1 MKNSFVLL
9 EADEQESEQDVSDND
24 SVGLNPGI
32 PSEYNLPNA
41 NSSYRLD
48 RLIQHLEEAAHLRS
62 ISKIASNNVLPT
74 ANSSL
79 SAHDGGQASQPT
91 ASVPPTSIAQ
101 MSSSERQRAESMSPL
116 AISRMSSRVRRPA
129 SDPPC
134 IPSQTIAMAWSVQ
147 PTTNSTFSGGMEAP
161 RATGLTVDEVSTTEG
176 EQAGEL
182 EDVGLTSEHHSLEHW
197 MDRYLGEGGLVAPGF
212 RLFYVRCERQFEHKI
227 VQPSNNSAFRL
238 TSCFSLCPAWWYIPS
253 STVAAR
259 SMLPQN
265 TVLASYLL
273 TVPGLLYPK
282 APRVVFSA
290 DTSVQSIPAA
300 SAHPDLVLPIHS
312 PIEDSAS
319 IERILRELSHLEDF
333 SPHSWIKCR
342 HGLYKDD
349 VGLVVADDFEEID
362 YTVELCASHCNSPE
376 SCSHSEALQKRYTY
390 LNQHWQNGLVF
401 IRVKLSDLEYAS
413 DISDD
418 IRYYFLASRHP
429 AVQQSLLW
437 MPPPS
442 SWEFYA
448 GEAVRFIDFDGSW
461 CTSDTHYLFELP
473 EGQIQGIVHYVGP
486 SFCEINIPL
495 QFSNLTF
502 NSLHTMSKVHLEK
515 VFYPG
520 DTVLLLSGNDQFNVS
535 AEVGAINT
543 AGREGLVISTGPG
556 RVQVFFQELHVEN
569 QVLDFHPNS
578 LMKIERSASGHDALR
593 YRPDDYLAAPIEPPT
608 PQSAFSTRDTFT
620 GQIPWKNLQV
630 YPIKYSNKGYRA
642 VVVDAR
648 SDENTVSGLSIRIR
662 YEAQGMS
669 NTFAWVDYDTLR
681 RVDNNRFLHDDSGIH
696 QAGLHTTWDRLWSL
710 KPGYH
715 PAYSADEQRLWE
727 RQRLAEE
734 NAITLAIADIAPL
747 RGNANAELS
756 HPTTPLSSSPSIT
769 IDPDLDPAW
778 DPHSPDP
785 PERHWI
791 LDPRIVEAFPSGLK
805 MLVATSTNREQ
816 DRQVFFRTVDG
827 IPGVY
832 TTVKSSRKARKGVVI
847 RVNPSTILNNPRS
860 FSVSSNPSVAR
871 GLYMICSGEQTGVF
885 CRRISYMMRL
895 DSSKPLRWLV
905 QSVKLI
911 RKLGKSSQFDEL
923 LDVESAKFDR
933 ATITRKLN
941 RNAE

>member
-9 EADEQESEQDVSDND
+9 EADEQESEQDVSDDD

-79 SAHDGGQASQPT
+79 LAHDGGQASQPT

-101 MSSSERQRAESMSPL
+101 MSSSERQRSESVSPL
-116 AISRMSSRVRRPA
+116 PISRMSPRVRRPA

-182 EDVGLTSEHHSLEHW
+182 EDDVGLTSEHHSLEHW
-197 MDRYLGEGGLVAPGF
+197 MDRYLGGGGLVAPGF
-212 RLFYVRCERQFEHKI
+212 RLFYVRCEHRI
-227 VQPSNNSAFRL
+227 IQPSVLRAAFPSAL
-238 TSCFSLCPAWWYIPS
+238 PGGIYLQ
-253 STVAAR
+253 AR

-290 DTSVQSIPAA
+290 DTGIISSRRLFTSQLDQMST
-300 SAHPDLVLPIHS
+300 
-312 PIEDSAS
+312 
-319 IERILRELSHLEDF
+319 R
-333 SPHSWIKCR
+333 
-342 HGLYKDD
+342 LYKDD

-362 YTVELCASHCNSPE
+362 SSVERLVLFPPRISWAGTSDYSSRSLKRKRGTRPDILSRQSGEYIDRNHCLPSRLVCASHCNSPE

-473 EGQIQGIVHYVGP
+473 EGQTQGVVHYVGP

-520 DTVLLLSGNDQFNVS
+520 DTVLLLSGARHRLRFLNSGNDQFNVS

-578 LMKIERSASGHDALR
+578 LMKIERSASGYDVLR
-593 YRPDDYLAAPIEPPT
+593 YRPEDYLAAPIEPPT

-681 RVDNNRFLHDDSGIH
+681 RVDNNRFLHDDSGI

-747 RGNANAELS
+747 SGNANAELS
-756 HPTTPLSSSPSIT
+756 RPTTPLSSSPIT

-832 TTVKSSRKARKGVVI
+832 TTVKSSRKARKGVVV
-847 RVNPSTILNNPRS
+847 RVNPSTILDNPRS

-905 QSVKLI
+905 QS
-911 RKLGKSSQFDEL
+911 
-923 LDVESAKFDR
+923 
-933 ATITRKLN
+933 
-941 RNAE
+941 